1 MRLRPV
7 LAIAGL
13 AALGA
18 LVMGQGV
25 APGGAD
31 PIVVGKG
38 LASADGGSFQG
49 NVSVS
54 GSLTLGGS
62 LVGSGLSS
70 GSGAGTF
77 NGFSSSDGGAV
88 TGHLTINSGLSWL
101 PDAGIWINGRQGTV
115 RRSIS
120 KMSIDR
126 SAWTDAD
133 TDQTIVIGSV
143 PAGTAVV
150 GANAVVQ
157 TGYFCSGGNPS
168 VSNFY
173 VGTAA
178 SPNEFLQ
185 TLQAKSAAGTVI
197 GDTNA
202 EAGGCCQNTTV
213 PTYGKVQSYAAPTN
227 IVLRLTTSGC
237 NVNALTDGG
246 IDLYFVTEQYAQ

>member
-1 MRLRPV
+1 MSRV
-7 LAIAGL
+7 AYVF
-13 AALGA
+13 LGIISVF
-18 LVMGQGV
+18 LIGQ
-25 APGGAD
+25 AFPPGGAD
-31 PIVVGKG
+31 PLVVGKG
-38 LASADGGSFQG
+38 LASADGGAFQG

-62 LVGSGLSS
+62 LVGAGLSA
-70 GSGAGTF
+70 GSGTGSF
-77 NGFSSSDGGAV
+77 NGFTSSDGGAV
-88 TGHLTINSGLSWL
+88 TGHLTINSGLTWL
-101 PDAGIWINGRQGTV
+101 PDAGIAIDGIQGTV

-120 KMSIDR
+120 KMHIDR
-126 SAWTDAD
+126 AAWTDAD
-133 TDQTIVIGSV
+133 GDQTIVIGSV

-150 GANAVVQ
+150 GANAVIR
-157 TGYFCSGGNPS
+157 TGYWCSAGNPS

-185 TLQAKSAAGTVI
+185 TFQAKSAVGTVI

-213 PTYGKVQSYAAPTN
+213 PTYGKVQSYTAATN

-246 IDLYFVTEQYAQ
+246 VDLYFVTEQYAQ